1 VGGDGDTVGVGVGVT
16 EDEIVTEGVGV
27 TDGVEDVVGV
37 GVVVGVT
44 EDEIVIEGVGV
55 TDGVEDVVG
64 VVVGVNVGVGV
75 TEDEI
80 VTEGVGVNAGVEDV
94 VGVGVV
100 VGVLVGGGVKG
111 YVSSSK
117 NVINLYC
124 AEVKLFLVII
134 SPNEF
139 TVLTSFGLRIS
150 LLRIKRLEHSI

>member
-1 VGGDGDTVGVGVGVT
+1 VGGDGDTVG
-16 EDEIVTEGVGV
+16 
-27 TDGVEDVVGV
+27 
-37 GVVVGVT
+37 
-44 EDEIVIEGVGV
+44 
-55 TDGVEDVVG
+55 
-64 VVVGVNVGVGV
+64 VGVNVGVGV

-80 VTEGVGVNAGVEDV
+80 VTEGVGVTD
-94 VGVGVV
+94 GVGVV

-150 LLRIKRLEHSI
+150 LLRIKRLEHSM